1 MKRTCLQ
8 KLWWL
13 VHLRSFFQIIVQS
26 NSFVLTFKLLAKF
39 WRLIQ
44 IYGLCACIGGH
55 NPILPSALCVF
66 STGVHSIEI
75 AIWCFSWLPLL
86 ARPLRVVNAQFIGRE
101 NWVENSKSREHLPCH
116 SKMKGNEWRTETF
129 TLGHLKCPIL
139 IGQTKCKPPKTFECM
154 IDCD

>member
-1 MKRTCLQ
+1 MTCMQ
-8 KLWWL
+8 NLWSL
-13 VHLRSFFQIIVQS
+13 VTLFQIIVQS
-26 NSFVLTFKLLAKF
+26 NSFVLIFKLLAKF

-44 IYGLCACIGGH
+44 IYGLCTCIV
-55 NPILPSALCVF
+55 LPSAPCVF

-129 TLGHLKCPIL
+129 ALGHLKCQIL
-139 IGQTKCKPPKTFECM
+139 IGLAKCKPPKILECM
-154 IDCD
+154 IK